1 MRILRSL
8 TASLSFM
15 RSDFAELFLVCAL
28 VTSTWINTF
37 FFFFPSERPIYCSFE
52 MDLKKWG
59 EMVLKGELILVVFA
73 FLSLKLPAPRPY
85 SKV

>member
-15 RSDFAELFLVCAL
+15 RSDFAKLFLVCAL
-28 VTSTWINTF
+28 VTSTWINT

-73 FLSLKLPAPRPY
+73 FLSLKLSAPRPY